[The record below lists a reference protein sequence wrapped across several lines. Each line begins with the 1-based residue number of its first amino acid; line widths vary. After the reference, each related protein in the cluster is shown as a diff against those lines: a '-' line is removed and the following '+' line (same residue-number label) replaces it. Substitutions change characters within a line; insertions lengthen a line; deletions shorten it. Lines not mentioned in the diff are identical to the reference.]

1 MIDSTKSRPASPRS
15 RSLPVSGRRHAP
27 RTLYVKDKNKKP
39 WPGLDKSGYIIR
51 GASFGLRRLLERAG
65 HEGRA
70 SCRPLADGDVP
81 AHVAALFLAGLEW
94 EWGMAC
100 GLACMLA
107 AGLCTCRVRGRPQGH
122 GRAPPPRLAHGKGI
136 VMERIEIRIIRHDG
150 MATVVMLPA
159 VPANE
164 TRRRGMSDHPAGK
177 GRKQ

>member
-1 MIDSTKSRPASPRS
+1 M
-15 RSLPVSGRRHAP
+15 
-27 RTLYVKDKNKKP
+27 
-39 WPGLDKSGYIIR
+39 DKSGYIIR
-51 GASFGLRRLLERAG
+51 GASFGLRRLLERAAIKAAR
-65 HEGRA
+65 RA
-70 SCRPLADGDVP
+70 DRWRTATFLLMWP
-81 AHVAALFLAGLEW
+81 ALFLAGLEW

-107 AGLCTCRVRGRPQGH
+107 AGLCTMPAYAADRKGH